1 MKDADI
7 PRRPGVIPLWGEEG
21 CRFLGD
27 RLLTD
32 EGVGENAG
40 VVDLELPIA
49 TSILAASVSSLSNF

>member
-1 MKDADI
+1 MNA
-7 PRRPGVIPLWGEEG
+7 PLNPGVIPLCGDDG

-40 VVDLELPIA
+40 VVDLEFPMA